1 MSAPAKP
8 AVIFYG
14 NCQANALSLLLA
26 SDATITDAFSVH
38 FLASFEDRN
47 PGTSEID
54 PAVVASAA
62 VLFEQF
68 DPVSFPH
75 RSSLPDGCLTVTFPS
90 VDFNLLW
97 PMTATNVFNDP
108 PTPERLWGTFPYGD
122 RIIVEAV
129 KKGLAVDDI
138 LIEYARTAVERLPNL
153 DRFAELE
160 WARLR
165 ARDAKCDVKMAEY
178 VESHFRDINLFWCVN
193 HPTLEALRELCL
205 RLLAAA
211 ALGGV
216 AISPATLDQTIA
228 ALPPQEPL
236 GILRVPIHP
245 AVAEHFRLN
254 WVPGATAKVY
264 GLWGE
269 PLTYDEYF
277 RGMAE
282 CSINVRDA
290 SPGSIDERSS

>member
-1 MSAPAKP
+1 MKP
-8 AVIFYG
+8 ALIFYG
-14 NCQANALSLLLA
+14 NCQANALSLLFG
-26 SDATITDAFSVH
+26 SDASIAGAFSVH
-38 FLASFEDRN
+38 YLASFDDRI

-54 PAVVASAA
+54 PAAVASAA

-68 DPVSFPH
+68 DPVHFPH
-75 RSSLPDGCLTVTFPS
+75 RASLPPACVTITFPS
-90 VDFNLLW
+90 VDFNLVW
-97 PMTATNVFNDP
+97 PLAGRNIFNDP

-129 KKGLAVDDI
+129 KKGLALEEI
-138 LIEYARTAVERLPNL
+138 LSEYATTAVERLPNL

-165 ARDAKCDVKMAEY
+165 ARDAKCDVKIAEY
-178 VESHFRDINLFWCVN
+178 VESHFRDINLFWCIN

-205 RLLAAA
+205 RLIAAA
-211 ALGGV
+211 ARSGV
-216 AISPATLDQTIA
+216 AIPSGTLDQTLA
-228 ALPPQEPL
+228 ALPPQGPL

-245 AVAEHFRLN
+245 AVAEHFRLS
-254 WVPGATAKVY
+254 WVPDATAKVY

-277 RGMAE
+277 RQMAE
-282 CSINVRDA
+282 CSIGVRDA
-290 SPGSIDERSS
+290 SPAAAAQ